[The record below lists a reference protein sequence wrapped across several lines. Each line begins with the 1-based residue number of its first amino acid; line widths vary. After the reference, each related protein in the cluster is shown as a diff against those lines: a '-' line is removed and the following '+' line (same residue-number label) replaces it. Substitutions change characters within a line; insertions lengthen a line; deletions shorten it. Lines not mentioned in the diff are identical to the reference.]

1 MPSVY
6 ITSRRTHAWA
16 SFRQS
21 SSLFLTDEVE
31 NKPPQPLHS
40 EPPPLLSNLVYESP
54 VLREYV
60 THTAGEREGL
70 LQNFF
75 NWKDRPEPSSILWI
89 YFKMMWNCHFLRK
102 WSKDNCAHCRHAA
115 LLAVGWLP
123 ACFQRNALSW
133 RGLSLWAHLP
143 SPVFIKRWSSNSLR
157 LTKLRKRQI
166 QIKN

>member
-31 NKPPQPLHS
+31 NKKPQSLHS

-54 VLREYV
+54 VLWEYV

-89 YFKMMWNCHFLRK
+89 YFKTMWNCHSLRK
-102 WSKDNCAHCRHAA
+102 WNKDNCAHCRHAA
-115 LLAVGWLP
+115 LLAISWLP

-133 RGLSLWAHLP
+133 RGLSLWAHLKFYINI
-143 SPVFIKRWSSNSLR
+143 SK
-157 LTKLRKRQI
+157 
-166 QIKN
+166 